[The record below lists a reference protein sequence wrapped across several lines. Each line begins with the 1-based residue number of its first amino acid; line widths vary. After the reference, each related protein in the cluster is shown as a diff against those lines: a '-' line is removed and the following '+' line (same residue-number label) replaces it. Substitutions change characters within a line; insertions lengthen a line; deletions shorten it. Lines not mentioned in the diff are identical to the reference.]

1 MISNDKPTAGDSDA
15 GARRSSCREFFR
27 PGSDLCLCHLPPIHA
42 STNAGI
48 QRKREVNNSPESNTF
63 SPHTVMSAVNNQRKA
78 EILAKK
84 AKLAELKRQREL
96 RQKEF
101 TQSRAST
108 GDASEV
114 CTVALSLVTLLTG
127 LGIDT

>member
-1 MISNDKPTAGDSDA
+1 M
-15 GARRSSCREFFR
+15 SS
-27 PGSDLCLCHLPPIHA
+27 A
-42 STNAGI
+42 AN
-48 QRKREVNNSPESNTF
+48 Q
-63 SPHTVMSAVNNQRKA
+63 QRKA

-101 TQSRAST
+101 SQSRAST

-114 CTVALSLVTLLTG
+114 STVAPVSVYGLNIRTDCSRSCRQYLAVPTVELSSMT
-127 LGIDT
+127 

>member
-1 MISNDKPTAGDSDA
+1 
-15 GARRSSCREFFR
+15 
-27 PGSDLCLCHLPPIHA
+27 
-42 STNAGI
+42 
-48 QRKREVNNSPESNTF
+48 
-63 SPHTVMSAVNNQRKA
+63 MSAVNNQRKA

-114 CTVALSLVTLLTG
+114 CTVALSLVKLLTG

>member
-1 MISNDKPTAGDSDA
+1 MTFDWKKLTMQ
-15 GARRSSCREFFR
+15 ARK
-27 PGSDLCLCHLPPIHA
+27 D
-42 STNAGI
+42 
-48 QRKREVNNSPESNTF
+48 
-63 SPHTVMSAVNNQRKA
+63 

-101 TQSRAST
+101 SQNRASI

-114 CTVALSLVTLLTG
+114 NKLV
-127 LGIDT
+127 ISS

>member
-1 MISNDKPTAGDSDA
+1 MLVQDEVLVASFSGPV
-15 GARRSSCREFFR
+15 R
-27 PGSDLCLCHLPPIHA
+27 PALIHLPPIHA

-48 QRKREVNNSPESNTF
+48 QRKQEVNNSLENTTP
-63 SPHTVMSAVNNQRKA
+63 SRRTVMSAVNNQRKA

-101 TQSRAST
+101 SQSRAST

-114 CTVALSLVTLLTG
+114 CKVALSLVTLLTDPI
-127 LGIDT
+127 IDT